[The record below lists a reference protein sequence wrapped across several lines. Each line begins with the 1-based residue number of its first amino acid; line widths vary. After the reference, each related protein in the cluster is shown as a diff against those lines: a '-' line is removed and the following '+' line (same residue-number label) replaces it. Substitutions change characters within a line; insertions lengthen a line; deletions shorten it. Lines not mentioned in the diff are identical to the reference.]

1 MNRKIALLVLLLT
14 AIALARV
21 PEASARESY
30 KPAFEAK
37 YSSAVGT
44 RIDECLLCHTT
55 SFGFIR
61 NPNPYGTDYQ
71 KNGLNFTMI
80 EPLDSDGDGFTNID
94 EIHNLTF
101 PGDAKDFQRSP
112 TAGKT
117 TTGISAAYTLI
128 IIGLIAI
135 YLKVR

>member
-14 AIALARV
+14 AIAMAGV

-30 KPAFEAK
+30 KAAFEAN
-37 YSSAVGT
+37 YPSAVGT
-44 RIDECLLCHTT
+44 RTDQCQLCHTT
-55 SFGFIR
+55 NFNFTR
-61 NPNPYGTDYQ
+61 NPYGTDYE
-71 KNGLNFTMI
+71 KNGHNFTII

-101 PGDAKDFQRSP
+101 PGDAKDFP
-112 TAGKT
+112 GNPAGKT

-135 YLKVR
+135 YLKMR

>member
-1 MNRKIALLVLLLT
+1 MNRKMVLLVLLLM
-14 AIALARV
+14 AIGLAGV
-21 PEASARESY
+21 PKASAQESH
-30 KPAFEAK
+30 KAAFEAN
-37 YSSAVGT
+37 YSSDVGT
-44 RIDECLLCHTT
+44 RIDQCLLCHTT

-80 EPLDSDGDGFTNID
+80 ELLDSDGDGFTNID

-101 PGDAKDFQRSP
+101 PGDAKDFPGSP
-112 TAGKT
+112 AAGKT

-128 IIGLIAI
+128 IIVLIAI
-135 YLKVR
+135 YLKMR

>member
-14 AIALARV
+14 AIALAGV

-30 KPAFEAK
+30 KPAFEEN

-44 RIDECLLCHTT
+44 RIDQCLLCHTT
-55 SFGFIR
+55 SFGSIK

-71 KNGLNFTMI
+71 KNGNNFAMI

-101 PGDAKDFQRSP
+101 PGDGKDFPGSP
-112 TAGKT
+112 AAGKT

-135 YLKVR
+135 CLRMR